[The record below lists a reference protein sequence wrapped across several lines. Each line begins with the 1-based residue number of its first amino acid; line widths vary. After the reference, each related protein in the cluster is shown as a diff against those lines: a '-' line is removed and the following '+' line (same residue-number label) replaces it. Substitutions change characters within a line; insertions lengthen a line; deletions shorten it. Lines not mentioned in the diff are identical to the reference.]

1 MATAER
7 YAVTALTLTPATGAA
22 PGEDPMPASTTVSIT
37 DAQVL
42 QAAAEIGVLGAGQ
55 GMIPLIMARLCDPE
69 STAHDV
75 AQVIG
80 QEPGLAARVLRVANS
95 AYYGAS
101 GTVATLERA
110 FVLLGV
116 DAVRGI
122 AAAACLNRAT
132 VRAIQ
137 SSPIGLESMQ
147 RHAVAVACA
156 AESLARVS
164 HRSLAAEAFIA
175 GLLHDFGVTLQLHVD
190 RARLLEVIGAL
201 RADPQRNP
209 REVERSLGC
218 IGHERC
224 AAVVFRAWNLP
235 ENLVAAIGSHHEPG
249 AAPPGS
255 RRLAALVHLADRIS
269 LTTGHGYA
277 LEPEAGPLEEG
288 TLAIL
293 GIQES
298 FLSHVAEALPE
309 RVRELQ
315 RVLSES

>member
-1 MATAER
+1 
-7 YAVTALTLTPATGAA
+7 
-22 PGEDPMPASTTVSIT
+22 MPSNTSVSVT
-37 DAQVL
+37 DAEIL
-42 QAAAEIGVLGAGQ
+42 QAAAEIGVLGTGQ
-55 GMIPLIMARLCDPE
+55 GLIPLIMARLCDPD
-69 STAHDV
+69 STAHDI
-75 AQVIG
+75 AQIIG

-132 VRAIQ
+132 VRAVQ
-137 SSPIGLESMQ
+137 ASPIGLEPML

-164 HRSLAAEAFIA
+164 HRSLASEAFIA
-175 GLLHDFGVTLQLHVD
+175 GLLHDFGVTLQLQVD
-190 RARLLEVIGAL
+190 RSRLLEVIAAL
-201 RADPQRNP
+201 RADPKRNP
-209 REVERSLGC
+209 REFERALGC

-224 AAVVFRAWNLP
+224 AAVVFRAAVSN
-235 ENLVAAIGSHHEPG
+235 HHGPS

-255 RRLAALVHLADRIS
+255 QRLAALVHLADHVS
-269 LTTGHGYA
+269 LATGHGYT
-277 LEPEAGPLEEG
+277 LEPDAAPLQEG
-288 TLAIL
+288 TLEIL

-298 FLSHVAEALPE
+298 FLSHVVEALPE

>member
-1 MATAER
+1 
-7 YAVTALTLTPATGAA
+7 
-22 PGEDPMPASTTVSIT
+22 VSVT
-37 DAQVL
+37 DAEVL
-42 QAAAEIGVLGAGQ
+42 HAATEIGVLGAGQ
-55 GMIPLIMARLCDPE
+55 GLIPLIMARLCDPE

-95 AYYGAS
+95 AYYGAT

-137 SSPIGLESMQ
+137 ASPIKIEAMQ

-175 GLLHDFGVTLQLHVD
+175 GLLHDFGVTLQLQVD
-190 RARLLEVIGAL
+190 RARLLEVITAL

-209 REVERSLGC
+209 RDVEQSLGC

-235 ENLVAAIGSHHEPG
+235 ESLVAAVSHHHDPR
-249 AAPPGS
+249 AAPPGA
-255 RRLAALVHLADRIS
+255 RRLAALVHLADQVS
-269 LTTGHGYA
+269 LGTGHDYA
-277 LEPEAGPLEEG
+277 LEPGVAPLREG
-288 TLAIL
+288 TLEIL
-293 GIQES
+293 GIQEA
-298 FLSHVAEALPE
+298 FLSHVSDALPE

-315 RVLSES
+315 RVLSEA

>member
-1 MATAER
+1 MSAN
-7 YAVTALTLTPATGAA
+7 A
-22 PGEDPMPASTTVSIT
+22 PVSVT

-42 QAAAEIGVLGAGQ
+42 HAATEIGVLGAGQ
-55 GMIPLIMARLCDPE
+55 GLIPLIMARLCDPE

-95 AYYGAS
+95 AYYGAT

-137 SSPIGLESMQ
+137 ASPIQIEAMQ

-175 GLLHDFGVTLQLHVD
+175 GLLHDFGVTLQLQVD
-190 RARLLEVIGAL
+190 RARLLEVIAAL

-209 REVERSLGC
+209 REVEQSLGC

-224 AAVVFRAWNLP
+224 AALVFRAWNLP
-235 ENLVAAIGSHHEPG
+235 ESLVAAVSHHHDPK
-249 AAPPGS
+249 AAPAGA
-255 RRLAALVHLADRIS
+255 RRLAALVHLADQVS
-269 LTTGHGYA
+269 LGTGHGYA
-277 LEPEAGPLEEG
+277 LEPGVAPLRDG
-288 TLAIL
+288 TLEIL
-293 GIQES
+293 GIQEA
-298 FLSHVAEALPE
+298 FLAHVSDALPE

-315 RVLSES
+315 RVLSEA

>member
-1 MATAER
+1 MN
-7 YAVTALTLTPATGAA
+7 
-22 PGEDPMPASTTVSIT
+22 ASVPKKVT
-37 DAQVL
+37 DAQIL
-42 QAAAEIGVLGAGQ
+42 EAAGEIGVLGAGQ
-55 GMIPLIMARLCDPE
+55 GLIPLIMARLCDPA
-69 STAHDV
+69 STAHTV

-101 GTVATLERA
+101 GKVATIERA

-132 VRAIQ
+132 VRAIR
-137 SSPIGLESMQ
+137 SSPIDLESMQ

-190 RARLLEVIGAL
+190 RAGLLEVVTVL
-201 RADPQRNP
+201 RAAPTRNP
-209 REVERSLGC
+209 RDVEQSVGC
-218 IGHERC
+218 VGHERC
-224 AAVVFRAWNLP
+224 AALVFQAWNLP
-235 ENLVAAIGSHHEPG
+235 QSLVAAISNHHAPA
-249 AAPPGS
+249 AAPPGA
-255 RRLAALVHLADRIS
+255 RRLAALVHLADHVS
-269 LTTGHGYA
+269 LETGHSYA
-277 LEPEAGPLEEG
+277 LEPAAATLQEG
-288 TLAIL
+288 TLETL
-293 GIQES
+293 GIAET
-298 FLSHVAEALPE
+298 FLMHAREALPE

-315 RVLSES
+315 RVLSEA

>member
-1 MATAER
+1 
-7 YAVTALTLTPATGAA
+7 
-22 PGEDPMPASTTVSIT
+22 MPASAAANVT

-42 QAAAEIGVLGAGQ
+42 LAASEIGVLGAGQ
-55 GMIPLIMARLCDPE
+55 GLIPVIMSRLCDPE

-101 GTVATLERA
+101 GKVATIERA

-137 SSPIGLESMQ
+137 ASPIEIESMQ

-175 GLLHDFGVTLQLHVD
+175 GLLHDFGVTLQLQVD
-190 RARLLEVIGAL
+190 RARLLEVIAAL

-209 REVERSLGC
+209 REVEQSLGC
-218 IGHERC
+218 VGHERC
-224 AAVVFRAWNLP
+224 AALVFRAWNLP
-235 ENLVAAIGSHHEPG
+235 ESLIAAVSHHHEPA

-255 RRLAALVHLADRIS
+255 RRLAALVHLADQVS
-269 LTTGHGYA
+269 LGTGHVYA
-277 LEPEAGPLEEG
+277 LEPAAAQLCDG
-288 TLAIL
+288 TLEIL
-293 GIQES
+293 GLQET
-298 FLSHVAEALPE
+298 FLSHVREALPE

-315 RVLSES
+315 RVLSDA

>member
-1 MATAER
+1 MSA
-7 YAVTALTLTPATGAA
+7 GAA
-22 PGEDPMPASTTVSIT
+22 TKVT
-37 DAQVL
+37 DAQIQ
-42 QAAAEIGVLGAGQ
+42 QAASEIGILGAGQ
-55 GMIPLIMARLCDPE
+55 GLIPIIMARLCDPA

-75 AQVIG
+75 ALVIS

-101 GTVATLERA
+101 GKVATIERA

-137 SSPIGLESMQ
+137 SSPIELESMQ

-156 AESLARVS
+156 AEALARVS

-175 GLLHDFGVTLQLHVD
+175 GLLHDFGVTLQLQVD
-190 RARLLEVIGAL
+190 RAGLLEVIAAL
-201 RADPQRNP
+201 RAAPTRNP
-209 REVERSLGC
+209 REVEQSVGC
-218 IGHERC
+218 VGHERC
-224 AAVVFRAWNLP
+224 AALVFRAWNLP
-235 ENLVAAIGSHHEPG
+235 ESLVAAVSHHHAP
-249 AAPPGS
+249 AAAAPGS

-269 LTTGHGYA
+269 LETGHSYA
-277 LEPEAGPLEEG
+277 LEPGAAPLQDG
-288 TLAIL
+288 TLEIL
-293 GIQES
+293 GIQET
-298 FLSHVAEALPE
+298 FLAHVIEALPE

-315 RVLSES
+315 RVLSEA

>member
-1 MATAER
+1 MEPAER

-22 PGEDPMPASTTVSIT
+22 PGEALMSANTSDGVT
-37 DAQVL
+37 DADVL

-55 GMIPLIMARLCDPE
+55 GLIPLIMARLCDPD
-69 STAHDV
+69 STAHDI

-95 AYYGAS
+95 PYGAS

-132 VRAIQ
+132 VRAVQ
-137 SSPIGLESMQ
+137 ASPIGLESML

-164 HRSLAAEAFIA
+164 HRSLASEAFIA
-175 GLLHDFGVTLQLHVD
+175 GLLHDFGVTLQLQVD
-190 RARLLEVIGAL
+190 RDRLLEVIAAL
-201 RADPQRNP
+201 RADPKRNP
-209 REVERSLGC
+209 REFERSLGC
-218 IGHERC
+218 VGHERC
-224 AAVVFRAWNLP
+224 AAVVFRAWKLP
-235 ENLVAAIGSHHEPG
+235 ESLVAAVSNHHGPA

-255 RRLAALVHLADRIS
+255 QRLAALVHLADHVS
-269 LTTGHGYA
+269 LATGHGYT
-277 LEPEAGPLEEG
+277 LEPDAAPLQEG
-288 TLAIL
+288 TLEIL

-298 FLSHVAEALPE
+298 FLSHVVEALPE

>member
-1 MATAER
+1 
-7 YAVTALTLTPATGAA
+7 
-22 PGEDPMPASTTVSIT
+22 MPASASANVT
-37 DAQVL
+37 DDQVL
-42 QAAAEIGVLGAGQ
+42 LAASEIGVLGAGQ
-55 GMIPLIMARLCDPE
+55 GLIPVIMSRLCDPE
-69 STAHDV
+69 STAHEV

-101 GTVATLERA
+101 GKVATIERA

-137 SSPIGLESMQ
+137 ASPIEIESMQ

-209 REVERSLGC
+209 REAERSIGC

-224 AAVVFRAWNLP
+224 AAIVFRAWNLP
-235 ENLVAAIGSHHEPG
+235 ESLIAAVNHHHQPA

-255 RRLAALVHLADRIS
+255 RRLAALVHLADRVS
-269 LTTGHGYA
+269 LGTGHVYA
-277 LEPEAGPLEEG
+277 LEPAVAPLCDG
-288 TLAIL
+288 TLEVL
-293 GIQES
+293 GMQET
-298 FLSHVAEALPE
+298 FLSHVIEALPE

-315 RVLSES
+315 RVLSDA